1 MFEAA
6 ETGQRLSKKAYKER
20 ETALRQALLAAQY
33 RLLEAASFPV
43 IIIVGGV
50 DGAGKGETV
59 NLFNEWMDPRH
70 ISTFGFGEPSDE
82 ERQRP
87 PMWRFWR
94 TLPPKGRIG
103 MLFGSWY
110 TAPIV
115 DHVTGRTTKR
125 ELNHAIGE
133 IRDFEA
139 MLATEGAVIV
149 KLWFHLSK
157 KAQRQRLI
165 ELESDPL
172 TRWRVSELDW
182 ERFRSYARF
191 RTVSEHALK
200 ETSADHAPWHII
212 DGADPYHRSLSAGQI
227 LLDALQTRLKAR
239 GRAPKVPAP
248 AQAAAGTRHARHD
261 VLATLDYDARLGRE
275 AYEQQLELW
284 QGRLNLLTRDARF
297 RQKSLVLVFEGQ
309 DAAGKGGAIRRITA
323 ALDARQYQVIPVAA
337 PSDEE
342 RAQPWLWR
350 FWRQLPGR
358 GHIAVFDRSWY
369 GRVLVERVE
378 KFCAKADWQRAFAEI
393 NAFEQQLA
401 RHDIIVVKF
410 FMAITKDE
418 QLARFSERASVK
430 HKNHKLTPEDWRNRE
445 KWDDYG
451 QAINDMVRHTDSP
464 AAPWTLVPA
473 NDVEHARI
481 AILRTL
487 CERLEAAM
495 RERRLP
501 AERR

>member
-6 ETGQRLSKKAYKER
+6 ETGQRLSKKEFKAR
-20 ETALRQALLAAQY
+20 EPALRQALLAAQY
-33 RLLEAASFPV
+33 RLLEAGSFPV

-70 ISTFGFGEPSDE
+70 IATHGFGEPSDE

-87 PMWRFWR
+87 SMWRFWR

-125 ELNHAIGE
+125 ELDRAIAG

-139 MLATEGAVIV
+139 MLATEGAVIL
-149 KLWFHLSK
+149 KLWFHLSR
-157 KAQRQRLI
+157 KAQRQRLT
-165 ELESDPL
+165 ELEKDPL
-172 TRWRVSELDW
+172 TRWRVGETDW
-182 ERFRSYARF
+182 ERFRTYGRF
-191 RTVSEHALK
+191 RKVSAHTLEH
-200 ETSADHAPWHII
+200 TSVDHAPWHII
-212 DGADPYHRSLSAGQI
+212 DGSDPEHRSITAGT
-227 LLDALQTRLKAR
+227 LLLEELEARLKTR

-248 AQAAAGTRHARHD
+248 ALPAPGRAPD
-261 VLATLDYDARLGRE
+261 VLAALDYDYRLGRE

-297 RQKSLVLVFEGQ
+297 KQKSLVLVFEGQ

-323 ALDARQYQVIPVAA
+323 ALDARQYQVIPVSA
-337 PSDEE
+337 PSEEE

-350 FWRQLPGR
+350 FWRQLPAR
-358 GHIAVFDRSWY
+358 GHIAIFDRSWY

-378 KFCAKADWQRAFAEI
+378 NFCSKAAWQRAYSEI
-393 NAFEQQLA
+393 NAFEDQLV
-401 RHDIIVVKF
+401 RHDIVVVKF

-418 QLARFSERASVK
+418 QLVRFRERETVK
-430 HKNHKLTPEDWRNRE
+430 HKNHKLTPDDWRNRE
-445 KWDDYG
+445 QWAAYG
-451 QAINDMVRHTDSP
+451 AAINAMVQHTDSR

-481 AILRTL
+481 VILKTI

-501 AERR
+501 PERR